1 MPIHTDW
8 LKHLH
13 TALIRIGVELG
24 LFKHLVDKEESLSVD
39 LLAEELGTSPGLL
52 GFLCAVLY
60 FITILTDYKFESFA
74 YSHPQTS
81 SIKLDQV
88 SSVQIS

>member
-1 MPIHTDW
+1 MLYTDW

-24 LFKHLVDKEESLSVD
+24 LFKYLVDKEESLSVD
-39 LLAEELGTSPGLL
+39 LLAEELGASPDLL
-52 GFLCAVLY
+52 GLFYAVLY
-60 FITILTDYKFESFA
+60 SMTILTDDKFESFV

-81 SIKLDQV
+81 SIKLDHV
-88 SSVQIS
+88 SSVQTR